1 MTLKGRG
8 PVENLN
14 RQRKAKMIEAFLK
27 DTIDRDVA
35 NFKILDIG
43 CGNGQISNYF
53 AESNDVCGVDV
64 EDKRSDKSSKFDFTL
79 IKDELLPFADSNFDI
94 VISHHVIEHVKNQQL
109 HLAEMLRVLKSD
121 GVAYLGCP
129 NKGSPFMAGHKGND
143 IVLRRNE
150 AIMLIE
156 EGDASWEDYYY
167 KLLTEPEKYYCEIS
181 IGKYLPKIFI
191 RAVKNWYPGLCFI
204 LRKN

>member
-27 DTIDRDVA
+27 DTTDRDVVDY
-35 NFKILDIG
+35 KILDIG

-64 EDKRSDKSSKFDFTL
+64 EDKRNDKLSKFDFTL
-79 IKDELLPFADSNFDI
+79 IKDELLPFADNNFDI
-94 VISHHVIEHVKNQQL
+94 VISHHVIEHVNNQQL
-109 HLAEMLRVLKSD
+109 HLAEMLRVLKPD

-129 NKGSPFMAGHKGND
+129 NKGSPFMAGHKGNNM
-143 IVLRRNE
+143 VPRRKD

-156 EGDASWEDYYY
+156 QCDVSWKDYYF
-167 KLLTEPEKYYCEIS
+167 KLLSEPKKYYCEVA
-181 IGKYLPKIFI
+181 IGKYVPSILLKV
-191 RAVKNWYPGLCFI
+191 VKDWYPGLCFI
-204 LRKN
+204 LKKN